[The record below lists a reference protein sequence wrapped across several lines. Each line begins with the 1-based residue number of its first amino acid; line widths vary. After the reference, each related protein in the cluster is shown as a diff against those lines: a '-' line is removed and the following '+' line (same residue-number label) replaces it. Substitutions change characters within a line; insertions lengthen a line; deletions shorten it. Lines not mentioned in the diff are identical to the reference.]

1 MAVMTHTMAVMT
13 HTDPECTI
21 LSRRPLHFTEL
32 LRPGESRSLTRRP
45 TRVVRHL
52 IWYIIG
58 MSPGTL
64 IRATRERHRLTQ
76 TQLALRAGTS
86 QNAVSRAERDEIS
99 PSVDT
104 LQRLLAAMG
113 VRRIEGDFDSDHLAD
128 SIAQTM
134 SERLERS
141 LAWNRFAG
149 QLAGV
154 ARSGER

>member
-1 MAVMTHTMAVMT
+1 
-13 HTDPECTI
+13 
-21 LSRRPLHFTEL
+21 
-32 LRPGESRSLTRRP
+32 
-45 TRVVRHL
+45 
-52 IWYIIG
+52 
-58 MSPGTL
+58 MSTGTL

-76 TQLALRAGTS
+76 AQLALRAGTS

-104 LQRLLAAMG
+104 IQRLLGAMG
-113 VRRIEGDFDSDHLAD
+113 ERLELSARRIEGEFDPDHLAD
-128 SIAQTM
+128 SMAQTM

-149 QLAGV
+149 RLVGV